1 MNLTPGP
8 RQLLRRIAKGYLGS
22 FSGFGFCAQIQAGKN
37 TLAPSDFMGR
47 GGILINR
54 GLICQSATASK
65 CSQIA
70 SICQLLANAIG
81 STERQNAAVKS
92 RSDRSYRSASH

>member
-1 MNLTPGP
+1 MNFTPGP
-8 RQLLRRIAKGYLGS
+8 RQLLRRIAKGYLRS

-37 TLAPSDFMGR
+37 TLALSDFMWRAGM
-47 GGILINR
+47 LINSR
-54 GLICQSATASK
+54 LICQSATASR

-81 STERQNAAVKS
+81 STKRQSAAVKS
-92 RSDRSYRSASH
+92 RSDRS